1 MRAISLKSVKGMIY
15 LLCLTGC
22 LLVKGCASSHSV
34 TQVSLRKAAESRLER
49 VNLLLARGAYLEA
62 YEAIQYDLF
71 SSDPEMRE
79 PALRLVQDTPDFFD
93 HVLRAVDTSVSQITT
108 LRDASSAKALVR
120 RLAETPS
127 IDQHQVAQLSARLDA
142 RVAARN
148 LDSSI
153 PFLLSD
159 DLKQFPSLD
168 TSEGMRVIFERSLT
182 VLTTP
187 SPRGKSERAL
197 LAATLRF
204 VELRGAGSDEYRE
217 LAQALSRI
225 PLSHIDLKGQLAQLY
240 PDYASQAMKDIT
252 LTILIETVPPKRLLE
267 EDVTTL
273 LKSRS
278 PLLTFVREPSADGM
292 RIIITELQYEER
304 VEPERTQTAVVSYT
318 DMNALVAVLMV
329 PRGASFLYDVTQ
341 GGAEIQFAYEVKA
354 MQYGQSLV
362 EKIIREK
369 VGDTYYAC
377 SNPRVQNV
385 YGGLSRA
392 EVWPNAQ
399 VESLCQRGGTRT
411 DVTHYRRKIPERLAA
426 EIASIPAIA
435 KHIALSQ

>member
-1 MRAISLKSVKGMIY
+1 M
-15 LLCLTGC
+15 
-22 LLVKGCASSHSV
+22 
-34 TQVSLRKAAESRLER
+34 
-49 VNLLLARGAYLEA
+49 
-62 YEAIQYDLF
+62 
-71 SSDPEMRE
+71 
-79 PALRLVQDTPDFFD
+79 
-93 HVLRAVDTSVSQITT
+93 
-108 LRDASSAKALVR
+108 R
-120 RLAETPS
+120 RLAEAPS
-127 IDQHQVAQLSARLDA
+127 IDQDQVEQLSARLDA

-148 LDSSI
+148 FDSSI
-153 PFLLSD
+153 PFLLND
-159 DLKQFPSLD
+159 DLRQFPSLD
-168 TSEGMRVIFERSLT
+168 TSEGMRVIFERSLA
-182 VLTTP
+182 VLTTSP
-187 SPRGKSERAL
+187 PRGKFEQGL

-217 LAQALSRI
+217 LASALPRI
-225 PLSHIDLKGQLAQLY
+225 LLSYIDLKGKLAQLY
-240 PDYASQAMKDIT
+240 PDYASQAIKDIT

-267 EDVTTL
+267 EDVTIL

-278 PLLTFVREPSADGM
+278 PLLTFVREPSADVM
-292 RIIITELQYEER
+292 RITIAELQYEER
-304 VEPERTQTAVVSYT
+304 VEPERTQTAVVSYM

-354 MQYGQSLV
+354 MQHGQSLV

-392 EVWPNAQ
+392 EMWPNAQ

-426 EIASIPAIA
+426 EIALIPVIA
-435 KHIALSQ
+435 KSIALSQ